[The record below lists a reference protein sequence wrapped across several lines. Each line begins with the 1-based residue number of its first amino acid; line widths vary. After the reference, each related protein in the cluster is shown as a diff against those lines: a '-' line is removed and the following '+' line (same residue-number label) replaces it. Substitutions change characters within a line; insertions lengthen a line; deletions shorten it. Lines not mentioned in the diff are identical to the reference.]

1 MDEAGCGALQLS
13 AGGPDKVSTLE
24 LETAEA
30 RFDSIRVIITG
41 GVQSANLVILRRWVS
56 IESVVGLIVVGLVF
70 IARVSI

>member
-1 MDEAGCGALQLS
+1 MDEAGGVDPQVS

-24 LETAEA
+24 LESAEA

-56 IESVVGLIVVGLVF
+56 IESVVGLVF